1 MPLPPRIIPLSI
13 LSPWG
18 PVGHALVTRESRR
31 VNFSLSFLWLCTRP
45 LASISRDPR
54 TFGLRDIFRS
64 LLGAHRSDEM
74 QNEKATRAG
83 RRALSKSRHG
93 RPKND
98 MLAIGFS
105 LVAAF
110 PLPAHRNAHSKLR
123 QPVERQTLLNVHR
136 VPGRMEHHQVL
147 KVRRVPKHPRIIVTP
162 STAHRATATVQAE
175 PTAWAMARTIE
186 KMEPVCK
193 PNAHDGVQA
202 LTSGVFNHNPYPN
215 PHPHPHPLPNP
226 HPNPHPN
233 PNPTAHDVCKAK
245 AHGVMDNVAF
255 FGAGFSAG
263 QMTGGVENGPS
274 ALLEAGL
281 GEAVGNL
288 GKVWCWEDLWFTAV
302 SKAGLRGQPAR
313 PKRLVGRG
321 C

>member
-1 MPLPPRIIPLSI
+1 MPKRLFLLPQDNSSLY
-13 LSPWG
+13 L
-18 PVGHALVTRESRR
+18 

-64 LLGAHRSDEM
+64 LGAHRSDEM

-110 PLPAHRNAHSKLR
+110 PLPAHRNAHNKLR
-123 QPVERQTLLNVHR
+123 QPAERQTLLNVHR
-136 VPGRMEHHQVL
+136 VPGRMEHHQAL

-162 STAHRATATVQAE
+162 STAHRATATDQAE

-186 KMEPVCK
+186 KMEPVRK

-202 LTSGVFNHNPYPN
+202 
-215 PHPHPHPLPNP
+215 
-226 HPNPHPN
+226 
-233 PNPTAHDVCKAK
+233 HDACKAK
-245 AHGVMDNVAF
+245 TYGVMDNVAF

-263 QMTGGVENGPS
+263 QMTSGVANGPS

-288 GKVWCWEDLWFTAV
+288 GKVWCWEDLWFPAV
-302 SKAGLRGQPAR
+302 SKAGPCGQPAR
-313 PKRLVGRG
+313 PKWLVGRG

>member
-1 MPLPPRIIPLSI
+1 MPKRLFLPQDNSSLY
-13 LSPWG
+13 L
-18 PVGHALVTRESRR
+18 

-64 LLGAHRSDEM
+64 LGAHRSDEM

-110 PLPAHRNAHSKLR
+110 PLPAHRNAHNKLR
-123 QPVERQTLLNVHR
+123 QPAERQTLLNVHR
-136 VPGRMEHHQVL
+136 VPGRMEHHQAL

-186 KMEPVCK
+186 KMEP
-193 PNAHDGVQA
+193 
-202 LTSGVFNHNPYPN
+202 
-215 PHPHPHPLPNP
+215 
-226 HPNPHPN
+226 
-233 PNPTAHDVCKAK
+233 VCKAK

-288 GKVWCWEDLWFTAV
+288 GKVWCWEDLWFPAV
-302 SKAGLRGQPAR
+302 SKAGLCGQPAR